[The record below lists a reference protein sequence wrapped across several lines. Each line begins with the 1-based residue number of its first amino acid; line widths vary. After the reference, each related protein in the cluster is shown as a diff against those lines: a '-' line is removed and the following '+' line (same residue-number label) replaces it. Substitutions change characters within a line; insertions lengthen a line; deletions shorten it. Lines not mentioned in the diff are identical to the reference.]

1 MMSEAT
7 QTTRKT
13 TKVGV
18 VLSASADKSVVVKV
32 ENFVMHP
39 LYHRFMRTSSKFMAH
54 DETNTC
60 NQGDRVLIE
69 ECRPLSRR
77 KKWRV
82 RKVIERAQ

>member
-1 MMSEAT
+1 MTEAAKT
-7 QTTRKT
+7 PRKT

-18 VLSASADKSVVVKV
+18 VTSSAADKSVVVKV

-39 LYHRFMRTSSKFMAH
+39 LYHRFVRTTSKFMAH
-54 DETNTC
+54 DEENTC

-69 ECRPLSRR
+69 ECRPMSKR
-77 KKWRV
+77 KHWKV

>member
-1 MMSEAT
+1 MMIEAAK
-7 QTTRKT
+7 TTRKT
-13 TKVGV
+13 TKVGM
-18 VLSASADKSVVVKV
+18 VLSAAADKSVVVKV

-39 LYHRFMRTSSKFMAH
+39 LYQRFVRTSSKFMAH
-54 DETNTC
+54 DEENTC
-60 NQGDRVLIE
+60 NEGDRVLIE